1 MLQSPHNLRVYGSHS
16 LKLTLKSTDAVR
28 NLGCYSDRHATGPTR
43 VQLLLYGILSST
55 LDQQNPTPADT
66 RRLPCRNTLSCAV
79 LSCLDYCK
87 GGLKNGLTN
96 RLQRAQNSTY
106 HAFSTQPCQTERSYL
121 FLHLS
126 NRLRRRDPLTVHL
139 SCPPTVRRRD
149 HISSLSTQP
158 SQT

>member
-106 HAFSTQPCQTERSYL
+106 HAFSTQPCQTERSY
-121 FLHLS
+121 HALS
-126 NRLRRRDPLTVHL
+126 IQPCQTERSYHAL
-139 SCPPTVRRRD
+139 SIQPCQTERPY
-149 HISSLSTQP
+149 HALSTQP
-158 SQT
+158 CQT